1 MPTLPPAELN
11 LIGEN
16 ELVTLDRWALER
28 RSRALAQAL
37 YLGDGVML
45 CRALGRYKI
54 YVAADDVGFGAHLM
68 LDGAW
73 ETWLTVFMARRL
85 RPGMRVVDVGAN
97 HGYYTVMFA
106 DLVGPT
112 GRVAAIEPGP
122 RTASLLRRTVAVN
135 GFDDRV
141 TVFEVAASD
150 SDDSTLTLANPSQE
164 PKNARIVGD
173 DQAGMPGTVT
183 VAGGRLD
190 TLLHDW
196 PRVDF
201 IKADVEGAEEV
212 MLAGAWPLLRRD
224 RPGLLL
230 EFNAARCRDPGGL
243 LDRLVLLYGRLRAVS
258 FDSQAEAVSR
268 ATLLNGRRQDD
279 WLLWF
284 GGD

>member
-1 MPTLPPAELN
+1 MSALPPPELN

-16 ELVTLDRWALER
+16 ELVSLDRWALER

-37 YLGDGVML
+37 YLGKGVML

-54 YVAADDVGFGAHLM
+54 YVASDDVGFGAHLM
-68 LDGAW
+68 LDGIW
-73 ETWLTVFMARRL
+73 EPWLTVFMARRIQ
-85 RPGMRVVDVGAN
+85 PGMSVVDVGAN

-106 DLVGPT
+106 DLVGPA

-122 RTASLLRRTVAVN
+122 RTASLLRRTVSVN
-135 GFDDRV
+135 GFDARV
-141 TVFEVAASD
+141 SVFETAATD
-150 SDDSTLTLANPSQE
+150 SDGRILTLSSPVDE

-173 DQAGMPGTVT
+173 EQAGMSGTVPVT
-183 VAGGRLD
+183 GARLE
-190 TLLHDW
+190 TLLRDW

-201 IKADVEGAEEV
+201 IKVDVEGAEEA

-230 EFNAARCRDPGGL
+230 EFNAGRCRDPGGL

-258 FDSQAEAVSR
+258 LDSQPEPVSR
-268 ATLLNGRRQDD
+268 ATLLSGCQADD

>member
-1 MPTLPPAELN
+1 MSALPPAELN
-11 LIGEN
+11 LIGQN

-37 YLGDGVML
+37 YLGEGVML

-54 YVAADDVGFGAHLM
+54 YVASDDVGFGAHLM

-85 RPGMRVVDVGAN
+85 QPGMRVVDVGAN

-141 TVFEVAASD
+141 TVHEVAAMD
-150 SDDSTLTLANPSQE
+150 VDDTTLTFSSPVHE
-164 PKNARIVGD
+164 PKNARVLGED
-173 DQAGMPGTVT
+173 DATATGTIT
-183 VAGGRLD
+183 VRGARLD
-190 TLLHDW
+190 TLLRDW
-196 PRVDF
+196 PKIDF
-201 IKADVEGAEEV
+201 IKADVEGAEEA
-212 MLAGAWPLLRRD
+212 MMAGAWPLLTRD
-224 RPGLLL
+224 RPRLLL
-230 EFNAARCRDPGGL
+230 EFNAGRCRNAGGL
-243 LDRLVLLYGRLRAVS
+243 LDRLVLLYGPLRAVS
-258 FDSQAEAVSR
+258 VDSRAEPVSR
-268 ATLLNGRRQDD
+268 ATLLSGDRQDD
-279 WLLWF
+279 WLLWC